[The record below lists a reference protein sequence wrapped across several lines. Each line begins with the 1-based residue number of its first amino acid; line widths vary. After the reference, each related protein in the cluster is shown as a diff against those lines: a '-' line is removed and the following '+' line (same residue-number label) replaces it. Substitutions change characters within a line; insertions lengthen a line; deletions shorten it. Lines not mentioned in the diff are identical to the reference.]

1 MKNNY
6 ALVTGASS
14 GIGREIARIL
24 AKKGY
29 PLIIVARRKERLE
42 NLQKE
47 LSTQHNVD
55 VVVMAQDLSAEGASQ
70 ELHGKVIA
78 GGYAVDILVNNAA
91 FGIQGKFIES
101 DLERVDDMLRL
112 NITSLTH
119 LTQLFAKDMVA
130 KGNGY
135 ILQVASLAAFVPS
148 PYVSAY
154 GATKAYVRS
163 FSEAVR
169 YELKG
174 TGVSLSTIYPGI
186 TTTEFNEVAEGNTPP
201 AMNISILSAEAVA
214 KVAVRAMFKRK
225 RAAIPGTINKIVTFF
240 GNLMPR
246 GMLVNSAGNM
256 MKKANEEE

>member
-1 MKNNY
+1 MEKNY

-24 AKKGY
+24 ASKGY

-42 NLQKE
+42 SLQKE
-47 LSTQHNVD
+47 LSDQHKVN
-55 VVVMAQDLSAEGASQ
+55 VVVMDQDLSKEGASR
-70 ELHGKVIA
+70 ELHQKVID
-78 GGYAVDILVNNAA
+78 GQFQVDILVNNAA
-91 FGIQGKFIES
+91 FGIQGKFIDM
-101 DLERVDDMLRL
+101 DLDRVDEMLRL

-119 LTQLFAKDMVA
+119 LTQLFAKDMVQ

-169 YELKG
+169 FELKG

-186 TTTEFNEVAEGNTPP
+186 TTTEFNEVADGNTPP
-201 AMNISILSAEAVA
+201 AMNMSILSAEAVA

-225 RAAIPGTINKIVTFF
+225 RGVIPGAINKIVTFF

-256 MKKANEEE
+256 MKKANDQ